1 MANKA
6 IGIRLYLDGAKEFN
20 NDIKNANASLK
31 QFQSELKQNQEAFKG
46 SENSMEP
53 LQSLSETIA
62 REIVAP
68 VVTYGATKT
77 IENVSKYNDW
87 LEQYLTS
94 KTAEKTGSGEE

>member
-1 MANKA
+1 
-6 IGIRLYLDGAKEFN
+6 
-20 NDIKNANASLK
+20 
-31 QFQSELKQNQEAFKG
+31 
-46 SENSMEP
+46 MEP

-87 LEQYLTS
+87 FEQYLTS
-94 KTAEKTGSGEE
+94 KNGREP